1 MELLNKIDETIIFN
15 EHNVRIVKSTI
26 DNEPWFVTKD
36 ICKILNLKDVRCLL
50 KFIPEKWKSEQIL
63 PSSGGRQITSIVNES
78 ALYKIIMKSNN
89 KHGLQKFQQVIYE
102 EVLPTLRKKGQYN
115 IQSILDQINEIGEK
129 KEDLEVQQVEFV
141 IEESDSEDIET
152 FNIVKFIEENPITK
166 LSSSYQNKLV
176 NKIRKAFSTEEQK
189 IFLASFYCYLNFK
202 SNDFVVDLEDVWE
215 WLGFKRKDYAK
226 DLLLK
231 NFEPCTNFKTLL
243 RLQPEQKNEGE
254 NRGGHNK
261 EQILM
266 TIKTFKLMCLLAG
279 TKKSRQIHEYYI
291 NLEEIIHETVDE
303 ETSELRNLLE
313 IKNNELDKH
322 KLLIQQQEIDRIIE
336 MAKMLADNFHLK
348 HVVYLGYIGIIN
360 GKHSYKFG
368 FTDDIKKRMIQH
380 MNDYGKF
387 ELIYCIECR
396 ENKKLEKRFKKHK
409 TIKSKQFSHVF
420 TIKNKTNDG
429 TKTVK
434 KVELF
439 CLDDD
444 LTLEDAKKILQRN
457 KKFLDKKYDEKIET
471 SIVDQENG
479 APNIVIIDDDN
490 SEDESQPQNTV
501 VESPIVIGPPEILYE
516 DQNTRKLINQCL
528 PSFLTDFL
536 YQHKN
541 REAPKSMR
549 WCNSFCQQYKPRTEF
564 LTHMKFLL
572 SRCKSC
578 VRCENFALDKLKRGI
593 LTPEQ
598 ISKNPTIV
606 MLPDNTK
613 ECKTCHKIKTLD
625 NFPEKRNS
633 CKTCRNKIRSNYKVF
648 DEVVD
653 DHILKL
659 SNMKKI
665 TEINNLLNTY
675 VSDNLKTLCTKLGL
689 GRKFNDNKQDLK
701 NKVTD
706 YFISKNKIKV

>member
-78 ALYKIIMKSNN
+78 ALYKIIMKYN

-115 IQSILDQINEIGEK
+115 IQSILDQINEIGEE
-129 KEDLEVQQVEFV
+129 KEDLEEQQVEFV
-141 IEESDSEDIET
+141 IEESDSEDVET
-152 FNIVKFIEENPITK
+152 FNIVKFIEENPISK

-176 NKIRKAFSTEEQK
+176 NKIKKAFSTEDQK

-202 SNDFVVDLEDVWE
+202 SSDFVVDLDDVWE

-231 NFEPCTNFKTLL
+231 NFEPNTNFKTLL
-243 RLQPEQKNEGE
+243 RLQPEQKNEGG

-266 TIKTFKLMCLLAG
+266 TVKTFKRMCLLAG
-279 TKKSRQIHEYYI
+279 TKKSQQIHEYYI

-313 IKNNELDKH
+313 IKNNEIEKH
-322 KLLIQQQEIDRIIE
+322 KLLLQQQEIDQIIE
-336 MAKMLADNFHLK
+336 MAKMLADNFDMK

-360 GKHSYKFG
+360 DKHTYKFG
-368 FTDDIKKRMIQH
+368 FTDDIKKRMVQH
-380 MNDYGKF
+380 IHDYGKF

-409 TIKSKQFSHVF
+409 TIQSKQFSHVF

-429 TKTVK
+429 TKTMK

-439 CLDDD
+439 CLDDNF
-444 LTLEDAKKILQRN
+444 TLEDAKKILQRN
-457 KKFLDKKYDEKIET
+457 KIFLDKKYDEKLEA
-471 SIVDQENG
+471 SIVNQENG
-479 APNIVIIDDDN
+479 APTIVLVDDDTE
-490 SEDESQPQNTV
+490 EDETQEKSSI
-501 VESPIVIGPPEILYE
+501 ESPIVIAPPEILYE
-516 DQNTRKLINQCL
+516 DENTRKLLNRCL
-528 PSFLTDFL
+528 PSFLTEFM
-536 YQHKN
+536 YQQKN
-541 REAPKSMR
+541 REAPKGTR
-549 WCNSFCQQYKPRTEF
+549 WCNSFCQNFKPRTEF

-578 VRCENFALDKLKRGI
+578 VRCENAALDKLKRGI
-593 LTPEQ
+593 LTTEQ
-598 ISKNPTIV
+598 ISNNPTIV

-613 ECKTCHKIKTLD
+613 ECKTCLKLKSLD
-625 NFPEKRNS
+625 KFTEKRNS
-633 CKTCRNKIRSNYKVF
+633 CKECRNKIRSKYKVF
-648 DEVVD
+648 EKIVDE
-653 DHILKL
+653 HILLL
-659 SNMKKI
+659 SNMKTI
-665 TEINNLLNTY
+665 EEINKLLDTY
-675 VSDNLKTLCTKLGL
+675 VNDNFKTLCSKLSL
-689 GRKFNDNKQDLK
+689 GRKFNDTKQILK
-701 NKVTD
+701 IKVLD
-706 YFISKNKIKV
+706 YFVSKNKIRT